1 MFVKEIMTERSVIS
15 VLPNTSLKE
24 VGKILKEKRISGLP
38 VVDKNFNILGIVT
51 LTDMLKILNQIYRE
65 RVEKKETPE
74 SKPSEIYK
82 QEKLNATVS
91 DIMTKN
97 VFTLEE
103 NNTIEDV
110 MELMFTKGVHTIP
123 IVKNGKVIGIIGKRD
138 LVDTCF

>member
-1 MFVKEIMTERSVIS
+1 MLVKEIMTKNVIS
-15 VLPNTSLKE
+15 VLANTSLKE

-38 VVDKNFNILGIVT
+38 VVDKDFNILGIVT
-51 LTDMLKILNQIYRE
+51 LTDMLKILDQIYRE
-65 RVEKKETPE
+65 RVEKKERPG
-74 SKPSEIYK
+74 SKLIEMYAE
-82 QEKLNATVS
+82 EKLNAKVS

-103 NNTIEDV
+103 NNTMEDV
-110 MELMFTKGVHTIP
+110 MGLMFTKGVHTIP

>member
-1 MFVKEIMTERSVIS
+1 MFVKEIMTGAVAS
-15 VLPNTSLKE
+15 VLPDASLKA

-38 VVDKNFNILGIVT
+38 VVDKDFNILGIVT
-51 LTDMLKILNQIYRE
+51 LTDMLKILDQIYRE
-65 RVEKKETPE
+65 RVEKKERPG
-74 SKPSEIYK
+74 SKLIEMYAE
-82 QEKLNATVS
+82 EKLNAKVS

-103 NNTIEDV
+103 NNTMEDV
-110 MELMFTKGVHTIP
+110 MGLMFTKGVHTIP